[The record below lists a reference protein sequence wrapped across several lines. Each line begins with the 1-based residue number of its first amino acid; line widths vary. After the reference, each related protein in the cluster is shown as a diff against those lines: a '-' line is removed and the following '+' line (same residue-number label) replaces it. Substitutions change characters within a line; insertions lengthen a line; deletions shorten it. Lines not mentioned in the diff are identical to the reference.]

1 MSIRAKLS
9 VGTGLLAAA
18 LLMPVVSHADIMGS
32 AYSVTE
38 SQATNAVIG
47 SYGTPEATFTVPTSA
62 CSTSAQDLCFDSR
75 TSSYTL
81 GGFLAGGGATG
92 ITGSAGALA
101 SPLDNGTMGTILQF
115 LGNITVTNGE
125 TFSIAHDDGLQFL
138 IGSDMVV
145 DMPGP
150 TSPTTTMFT
159 YTGTSGT
166 YAFNLTY
173 GECCGAPAVL
183 DATLP
188 LATAVPEPSTFAL
201 FAVGM
206 MALGVAVTRRRWHRS

>member
-1 MSIRAKLS
+1 MNMRAKLS

-18 LLMPVVSHADIMGS
+18 LLMPVVSQADIMGS

-62 CSTSAQDLCFDSR
+62 CGTAEQDLCFDSR

-92 ITGSAGALA
+92 ITGSASALA
-101 SPLDNGTMGTILQF
+101 APLDNGTMGTILQF
-115 LGNITVTNGE
+115 VGSITVTNGE
-125 TFSIAHDDGLQFL
+125 TFSIDHDDGLQFQ

-145 DMPGP
+145 DQPGP
-150 TSPTTTMFT
+150 TSPVTTTFT
-159 YTGTSGT
+159 YMGASGT

-188 LATAVPEPSTFAL
+188 TASPVPEPSSLAL
-201 FAVGM
+201 FALGM
-206 MALGVAVTRRRWHRS
+206 MAIGVGVTRRRGFKS